1 MLIYIIIF
9 AGLSCIVYKNKDV
22 IEEYKEYLYVNM
34 IKKELKYEEYE
45 IKGMIN
51 IEDEWYDIF
60 YEKEIN
66 EVKYINTY

>member
-9 AGLSCIVYKNKDV
+9 AGLSCVVYKNKDV
-22 IEEYKEYLYVNM
+22 IEEYLYVNM
-34 IKKELKYEEYE
+34 IKKELKYEEYK

-60 YEKEIN
+60 YESEIK
-66 EVKYINTY
+66 EVKYIK

>member
-9 AGLSCIVYKNKDV
+9 AGLSCVVYKNKDV
-22 IEEYKEYLYVNM
+22 IEEYLYVNM

-45 IKGMIN
+45 IKRLIN

-60 YEKEIN
+60 YENEIK
-66 EVKYINTY
+66 EVKYIE